1 MAITAKALSTSLP
14 RCLYFHRHFRFSLP
28 LHLHRPLL
36 HKFRPLCTAYVEEAE
51 SLQPLK
57 HSILLERLRQRHLKD
72 SPQPPKPAPQKLRH
86 AVAEIEG
93 SRRKKGA
100 APETASTFQ
109 ELGLSEEVMGALGE
123 MGITDPTE
131 IQRIGIPAVLHEKS
145 VVLGSHT
152 GSGKTLAYLL
162 PLIQIDLVCLAPL
175 LIYAYFVL
183 KHLSFVLKLQLL
195 RRDEDLHGM
204 LMKPR
209 RPRAVVLCPTRELCE
224 QVFRV
229 SKSISHHARFRS
241 TMVSGGGRLKPQED
255 SLNSPIDMVVGTP
268 GRVLQHIEEGNLVYG
283 GIRYVVLDEADTMFD
298 RGFGPDIRKFLAPLR
313 SRASKLDGLGFQTV
327 LVTAT
332 MTTAVQKLVDE
343 EFQGIAHL
351 RTSSLH
357 KKIASARH
365 DFIKL
370 SGSENKLE
378 ALLQVLEPSL
388 AKGNRVMV
396 FCNTLSSS
404 RAVDHFLSENQI
416 STVNYHGEIPAEQRN
431 KLSATDEFDPIILD
445 DIDECNEWLVGE
457 LDDDD
462 DDIDGGNHLV
472 HDDDDTLDW
481 NMVYKA
487 SGVGEP
493 RTYTRSKKRKESST
507 SNSSCFRVSKKKEP
521 IIPRKG
527 KGKRK
532 RLALVDEESEEEEF
546 EDSVSGDQEDEA
558 MEDKD
563 EMDAD
568 DSDDDELEDY
578 RASALEI
585 VLVEN
590 LEKFKS
596 NDGDCPTLV
605 CTDLAA
611 RGLDLD
617 VDHVIMFDFPSNS
630 IDYLH
635 RTGRT
640 ARMGAKGK
648 VTSLIARK
656 NLILATRIEEA
667 IMKNESL
674 ESLSV
679 DRIKRDL
686 ARSHINQQKG
696 QNEKREMTSSL
707 KRKAQA
713 TSTKPSDARGK
724 AAVAKKSSFSKS
736 TKAPMISKPKKK
748 VVKVLKTSNSSGSSN
763 SKGTSSGGRKHSE
776 GRNEGGAG
784 STSKLNVVGFRGRSS
799 VKAA

>member
-162 PLIQIDLVCLAPL
+162 PLI
-175 LIYAYFVL
+175 
-183 KHLSFVLKLQLL
+183 QLL

-416 STVNYHGEIPAEQRN
+416 STVNYHGEIPAEQR
-431 KLSATDEFDPIILD
+431 
-445 DIDECNEWLVGE
+445 
-457 LDDDD
+457 
-462 DDIDGGNHLV
+462 
-472 HDDDDTLDW
+472 
-481 NMVYKA
+481 
-487 SGVGEP
+487 
-493 RTYTRSKKRKESST
+493 
-507 SNSSCFRVSKKKEP
+507 
-521 IIPRKG
+521 
-527 KGKRK
+527 
-532 RLALVDEESEEEEF
+532 
-546 EDSVSGDQEDEA
+546 
-558 MEDKD
+558 
-563 EMDAD
+563 
-568 DSDDDELEDY
+568 
-578 RASALEI
+578 
-585 VLVEN
+585 VEN